1 MAFSKEYLVGLLA
14 GVLSVV
20 TAVLSAQLISAY
32 KLNVSTDK
40 AKGEKHTLY
49 VLQQINGLFALVG
62 LVILVYTIAKQMMA
76 PA

>member
-32 KLNVSTDK
+32 KLSVPTDK